1 MLRKLADGGT
11 IYAVIP
17 PAVSADPAK
26 LNLGKLLLYA
36 GYLTAAEQDDSSAF
50 NHVHTLKIPN
60 AEIREVICT
69 ALAAAGD

>member
-1 MLRKLADGGT
+1 MLRTLADGGT

-50 NHVHTLKIPN
+50 NKSSKSSSQAV
-60 AEIREVICT
+60 VIS
-69 ALAAAGD
+69 A